1 MTLQGWWC
9 VGARPSPKKLASVGR
24 LSTAAQHPKYAQYP
38 RADMG
43 KHGLDLDGGFVG
55 QHALHALIYL
65 IDPGV
70 AGNSRTSSLRMCQP
84 YRFFTHLNLY
94 RRLHDRLVE
103 GQPLD
108 LVVGKILLAHV
119 CQRSKRVKL
128 GGVHNLIDGFVP
140 VPSNVS

>member
-1 MTLQGWWC
+1 MPNT
-9 VGARPSPKKLASVGR
+9 
-24 LSTAAQHPKYAQYP
+24 

-43 KHGLDLDGGFVG
+43 NHGLDLDGGFVG

-84 YRFFTHLNLY
+84 YRRFTHLSLY
-94 RRLHDRLVE
+94 RRLHDRFVE
-103 GQPLD
+103 GQPFD
-108 LVVGKILLAHV
+108 LVVGKTLPAHV

-128 GGVHNLIDGFVP
+128 RVVHNLIDRFVT
-140 VPSNVS
+140 VLSKVGS